1 MKPLSVLGVGI
12 FHVVVPS
19 LRGGGGREFLV
30 EVDIHLDVAGDVDAL
45 RAREP
50 AAAPGRA
57 GRTGPVLVFAPLVD
71 LQGLLLSPEISR
83 ERVGNFE
90 PESSTFSK
98 VQPLCNRFRLLI

>member
-1 MKPLSVLGVGI
+1 MKPLSVFGVDV
-12 FHVVVPS
+12 FA

-30 EVDIHLDVAGDVDAL
+30 EDDIHLDVAGDVDAL
-45 RAREP
+45 RAQEP

-83 ERVGNFE
+83 ERVGTLE
-90 PESSTFSK
+90 PEPSTFYK
-98 VQPLCNRFRLLI
+98 VGAY